1 MHFTAAMSGGWRS
14 KGSEVATGL
23 LIPPA
28 LLFGTKSSR
37 RHRHQFL
44 PNCELV
50 HTHLRSSGTR
60 RAWRRTRY
68 DPTCETHTRLA
79 DDRPAFDRR
88 IGGDYGDRDLDC
100 SLATNLG
107 PARGRHAKS
116 GCAPVTGLF

>member
-37 RHRHQFL
+37 HHRHQFL

-50 HTHLRSSGTR
+50 VEPQQVVLGQTK
-60 RAWRRTRY
+60 
-68 DPTCETHTRLA
+68 
-79 DDRPAFDRR
+79 
-88 IGGDYGDRDLDC
+88 
-100 SLATNLG
+100 ATDG
-107 PARGRHAKS
+107 CFGFQTTMWPMPIVAMEPAR
-116 GCAPVTGLF
+116 